1 MIGEPVGI
9 RTRDLLIK
17 RQLLHFE
24 IKDAGDHRNQ
34 RTPTASNTMPPKKI
48 VLPHI
53 PLDFPRTASI
63 AVRVDGPSWVAARL
77 APSAGLA
84 VVQASRQARCDPEG
98 RQPWPT
104 GKPPSKQ
111 RTASR
116 PVPARSTSRLARAS
130 AKRNGAIRGD
140 GWGPGPRRRRPMRQQ
155 GFGKQVPSAALGQE
169 TLLKRSITRVHA
181 PNRY

>member
-1 MIGEPVGI
+1 MIGEPVGV

-24 IKDAGDHRNQ
+24 IKDAGDHHKQ
-34 RTPTASNTMPPKKI
+34 RTPTASNTMLPKKI

-53 PLDFPRTASI
+53 PLDFPGTASI

-98 RQPWPT
+98 KQPWPT

-111 RTASR
+111 RAASR
-116 PVPARSTSRLARAS
+116 PAPARSTSRVARAS
-130 AKRNGAIRGD
+130 AEFDGVICGRGRAP
-140 GWGPGPRRRRPMRQQ
+140 WRRRPMRQQ
-155 GFGKQVPSAALGQE
+155 GFAKQVPSAALGQE
-169 TLLKRSITRVHA
+169 TLLKRSITRMHA

>member
-24 IKDAGDHRNQ
+24 IKDAGDHHNQ
-34 RTPTASNTMPPKKI
+34 RTPTAPNTMPPKKI

-53 PLDFPRTASI
+53 PLDFPGTASI

-111 RTASR
+111 RAASR

-130 AKRNGAIRGD
+130 AKRDGVICGRGRAP
-140 GWGPGPRRRRPMRQQ
+140 WRRRPMRQQ

>member
-1 MIGEPVGI
+1 MIGEPVGV

-24 IKDAGDHRNQ
+24 IKDAGDHHNQ

-84 VVQASRQARCDPEG
+84 VVQASRQARCEPEG

-104 GKPPSKQ
+104 GKLPSKQ
-111 RTASR
+111 RAASR
-116 PVPARSTSRLARAS
+116 PVPGSTSRLARAS

-140 GWGPGPRRRRPMRQQ
+140 GWGPGPRP
-155 GFGKQVPSAALGQE
+155 
-169 TLLKRSITRVHA
+169 
-181 PNRY
+181 